1 MSSEKSDSTQLMPNE
16 DHDVRLQEAESSAI
30 QDAEDTFEIFGDD
43 CVLRLETRDA
53 IDEIVSTLQC
63 EESEAECLLADRIA
77 CTLHEF
83 IGNAVGEICSTAERE
98 ISDDEP
104 TERRA
109 ESAARDN
116 IVRER
121 LRELMALNTR

>member
-1 MSSEKSDSTQLMPNE
+1 VDSAP
-16 DHDVRLQEAESSAI
+16 
-30 QDAEDTFEIFGDD
+30 DAFDPCKPILCAFDD
-43 CVLRLETRDA
+43 YDIVVLPVHPTDQVWA
-53 IDEIVSTLQC
+53 GAV
-63 EESEAECLLADRIA
+63 CLLADRIA